1 MNLTF
6 HERGDKTVAKFDE
19 RRLDAEIAGEFKKR
33 MAEKIRAGSK
43 RIAADLSSVEFVDSS
58 GLGALVSSLKTAG
71 KEGDVVVF
79 GARKNVT
86 PLFALTRMDAVFK
99 MSATEEEAL
108 ERLDE
113 R

>member
-1 MNLTF
+1 VDLAF
-6 HERGDKTVAKFDE
+6 HERGDATVAVFNE
-19 RRLDAEIAGEFKKR
+19 RRLDAEIAGEFKKK
-33 MAEKIRAGSK
+33 MAEKIRSGAT
-43 RIAADLSSVEFVDSS
+43 RVAVDLSKVEFVDSS

-86 PLFALTRMDAVFK
+86 PLFALTRMDHVFK
-99 MSATEEEAL
+99 MSASEEEAL
-108 ERLDE
+108 ERLAA